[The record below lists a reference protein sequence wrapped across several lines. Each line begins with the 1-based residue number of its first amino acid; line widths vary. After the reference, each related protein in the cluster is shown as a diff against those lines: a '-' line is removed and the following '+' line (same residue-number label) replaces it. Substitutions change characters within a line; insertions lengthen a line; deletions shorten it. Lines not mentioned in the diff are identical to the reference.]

1 MGNLR
6 DGEVDNG
13 GVLLHK
19 EVVLGEA
26 LDAEDQV
33 GGQFGQLE
41 LLEEILFVG
50 FVLLQER
57 DTHTHTDHV
66 SNQMRPEM
74 FEPMEHISTQEEG
87 KFICS
92 IKPPS

>member
-57 DTHTHTDHV
+57 DTHTHTQTMCPIRC
-66 SNQMRPEM
+66 SQRCLNQW
-74 FEPMEHISTQEEG
+74 STVLHRKRG
-87 KFICS
+87 S
-92 IKPPS
+92 LSAP

>member
-57 DTHTHTDHV
+57 DTHTHTQTMCPIR
-66 SNQMRPEM
+66 SGQRCLNQW
-74 FEPMEHISTQEEG
+74 STVLHRKRG
-87 KFICS
+87 S
-92 IKPPS
+92 LSAP

>member
-1 MGNLR
+1 MVNRPARMGLVWGSQHRICGRHMGNLR

-13 GVLLHK
+13 GVFLHK

-26 LDAEDQV
+26 LDAEYQV

-41 LLEEILFVG
+41 FLEEILFVC

-57 DTHTHTDHV
+57 ETH
-66 SNQMRPEM
+66 RP
-74 FEPMEHISTQEEG
+74 
-87 KFICS
+87 CV
-92 IKPPS
+92 